1 MTIMLSELYGKEI
14 ITNAGQRVGTVE
26 DIIIDFE
33 KGSVSSLL
41 ITKMENLV
49 RSQQSTASMLSKNS
63 VKYERVKSVSETI
76 IVGVN
81 KP

>member
-33 KGSVSSLL
+33 NGSVSSLL

-49 RSQQSTASMLSKNS
+49 RSQQSTAAMLSKNS